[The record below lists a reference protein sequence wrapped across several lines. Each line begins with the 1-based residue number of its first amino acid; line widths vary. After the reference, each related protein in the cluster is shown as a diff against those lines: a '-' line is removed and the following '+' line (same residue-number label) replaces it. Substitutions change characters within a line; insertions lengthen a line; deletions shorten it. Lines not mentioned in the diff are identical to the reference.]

1 MDNPFKQINKKQYP
15 KNKKEAKA
23 LAAKQAAKAQEAAKQ
38 AAEQSPAEQD
48 ADETLFFS
56 AMGGVQPLNTSGRD
70 VAPVQPS
77 SENKKNARSATPAA
91 EEEEVRSKLQDLVSG
106 KVEFTFEHTDEF
118 ILGRVKGMDQKIL
131 IQLKNGQFSPEGHL
145 DLHGC
150 NALQAYTSLIS
161 FIRENYL
168 HGKRCLLLI
177 PGRGKNSPE
186 GYAVLRE
193 KVQSWLTHDPLKRV
207 VLAFCTALPK
217 HGGAGAL
224 YVLLRRQKKNM
235 GKIQWDRNLIDF
247 DDTL

>member
-1 MDNPFKQINKKQYP
+1 MDNPFKQLDKKKYP
-15 KNKKEAKA
+15 KNSKEARELAKKKA
-23 LAAKQAAKAQEAAKQ
+23 AAAQPPKEQPVVENNSEEA
-38 AAEQSPAEQD
+38 
-48 ADETLFFS
+48 LFYS
-56 AMGGVQPLNTSGRD
+56 AMGGVKPLNASGRD
-70 VAPVQPS
+70 VPPVQSGSFEQKS
-77 SENKKNARSATPAA
+77 SPVIKPQG

-118 ILGRVKGMDQKIL
+118 ILGRVKGLDQKIL

-145 DLHGC
+145 DLHGF
-150 NALQAYTSLIS
+150 NALQAYTSLLS

-193 KVQSWLTHDPLKRV
+193 KVQNWLTRDPLKRV

>member
-1 MDNPFKQINKKQYP
+1 MDNPFKQLNKKKYP
-15 KNKKEAKA
+15 KNRDEAKA
-23 LAAKQAAKAQEAAKQ
+23 LAKKKNAAATPPVEQQMEAHD
-38 AAEQSPAEQD
+38 S
-48 ADETLFFS
+48 DEAVFFS
-56 AMGGVQPLNTSGRD
+56 AMGGVKPLNASGRE
-70 VAPVQPS
+70 VAPVNPAGQTSKKVVQQPLS
-77 SENKKNARSATPAA
+77 
-91 EEEEVRSKLQDLVSG
+91 EEEEIRGKLQDLVSG

-118 ILGRVKGMDQKIL
+118 ILGRVKGLDQKIL

-150 NALQAYTSLIS
+150 NALQAYTSMLS

-193 KVQSWLTHDPLKRV
+193 KVQNWLTRDPLKRV

-235 GKIQWDRNLIDF
+235 GKIQWDKNLIDF

>member
-1 MDNPFKQINKKQYP
+1 MDNPFKEINKKKFP
-15 KNKKEAKA
+15 KNRDEAKA
-23 LAAKQAAKAQEAAKQ
+23 LAKKKIAAATPPEEQQEEKND
-38 AAEQSPAEQD
+38 S
-48 ADETLFFS
+48 DEAIFFS
-56 AMGGVQPLNTSGRD
+56 AMGGVKPLNVSGRD
-70 VAPVQPS
+70 VPPTQS
-77 SENKKNARSATPAA
+77 SGQTSNRVIQKPLP
-91 EEEEVRSKLQDLVSG
+91 EEEEIRSKLQDLVSG

-118 ILGRVKGMDQKIL
+118 ILGRVKGLDQKIL

-150 NALQAYTSLIS
+150 NALQAYTSLIT

-193 KVQSWLTHDPLKRV
+193 KVQNWLTRDPLKRV

-224 YVLLRRQKKNM
+224 YVLLRKQKKQM